1 MIVHYSPEKIEIKK
15 SILDLLIKC
24 IISAQ
29 TELRLKT
36 NNLPGVV
43 IGGPVEGKHNKVTT
57 DEVMSRQMK
66 HLLNI
71 T

>member
-24 IISAQ
+24 Q
-29 TELRLKT
+29 DK
-36 NNLPGVV
+36 
-43 IGGPVEGKHNKVTT
+43 
-57 DEVMSRQMK
+57 MQMERCSVLDSG
-66 HLLNI
+66 HWCCGAEPWAGYMEY